1 MRRALLLLL
10 VAAAVGAVMAYGA
23 LRRHGSGHA
32 AAARAV
38 HHVVQLRPP
47 GPIPGYLLIADRG
60 NDRMLLVD
68 SAKRIYWRYPGS
80 TRIAMP
86 FRFDDDTF
94 FGPRHDRIISNQ
106 EDQNTI
112 QIITFPGRRIV
123 WRYGHVNVKSGQPG
137 YLNTP
142 DDAYLLP
149 NGLVSVA
156 DAYNC
161 RVLFISRAHQ
171 VVRQYGTTG
180 VCSHD
185 PPRTLGAVN
194 GATPLPDGGTL
205 VSEIAGSWIDDISRS
220 GRLRWAVQAP
230 VSYPSDP
237 QLLSP
242 NRILLADYSHPG
254 AALIIN
260 RSGRVLWRYRPT
272 SGPGELD
279 HPSLAMPLGPGL
291 IAINDDYRDRVVI
304 VSIRTHRIVW
314 QYGHTDHPST
324 ARGYLNTPDGMDLL
338 PTAAAQ
344 ASPVLRRLLAPHVSK
359 PAQPATTTAAT
370 TTAATTTTAAPA
382 PSAGVAVR
390 VAYRL
395 PAPVERT
402 VAVAAGASVLIAGGL
417 AADQSSTSGV
427 FRLAPASGR
436 LTPLG
441 SVPQAFHDGAGAVLN
456 GSLYVFGGG
465 ALTSS
470 ATVQRFDLATRTGSV
485 VGSLPHPLSDLAAA
499 TVGGTVYLVGG
510 WDGRTPRREIFATS
524 DGVHFR
530 VVGRLRQGVR
540 YPAVAAVGSKLVI
553 AGGTTAAGAVSTV
566 EVFDTA
572 VDRVTAVG
580 RLPQP
585 VAGAAAVVL
594 GGAVY
599 VTGPRVV
606 RIDPATGQATAAGPP
621 VTVQDA
627 AGVSLGQSGLLIG
640 GSVGGRTTA
649 EVRVLRLR

>member
-10 VAAAVGAVMAYGA
+10 VVAAVGAVMAYGA
-23 LRRHGSGHA
+23 LRRHGSGGTPA
-32 AAARAV
+32 AKTTV
-38 HHVVQLRPP
+38 HRVVQLRPP

-60 NDRMLLVD
+60 NNRMLLVD

-80 TRIAMP
+80 AGIAMP
-86 FRFDDDTF
+86 FNFDDDTF
-94 FGPRHDRIISNQ
+94 FGPRWDRIISNQ
-106 EDQNTI
+106 EDQDTI

-149 NGLVSVA
+149 NGLVTVA

-161 RVLFISRAHQ
+161 RVLFISHAHQ
-171 VVRQYGTTG
+171 IVRQYGTTG
-180 VCSHD
+180 VCAHD

-194 GATPLPDGGTL
+194 GATPLADGGTL

-242 NRILLADYSHPG
+242 NRILLADYSYPG
-254 AALIIN
+254 AAIIIN
-260 RSGRVLWRYRPT
+260 RSGRVLWSYRPT
-272 SGPGELD
+272 SGPGELN
-279 HPSLAMPLGPGL
+279 HPSLAMPLAPGY

-314 QYGHTDHPST
+314 QYGHTDQPGT

-344 ASPVLRRLLAPHVSK
+344 ASPVLRRLLAPHVPAK
-359 PAQPATTTAAT
+359 PKPPVATTGT
-370 TTAATTTTAAPA
+370 TTGTTTTAAA

-390 VAYRL
+390 IAYRL

-402 VAVAAGASVLIAGGL
+402 VAVAAGESVLIAGGL

-427 FRLAPASGR
+427 FRLAPATGH
-436 LTPLG
+436 LTALG
-441 SVPQAFHDGAGAVLN
+441 SVPQAFHDGAGALLN

-470 ATVQRFDLATRTGSV
+470 ASVQRFDLATHQGSV
-485 VGSLPHPLSDLAAA
+485 VGSLPRPLSDLAAA

-510 WDGRTPRREIFATS
+510 WDGRTPRREIYATS

-553 AGGTTAAGAVSTV
+553 AGGTTAAGPVSSV

-572 VDRVTAVG
+572 LDKVTAVG

-606 RIDPATGQATAAGPP
+606 RIDPTTGQASVAGPP

-627 AGVSLGQSGLLIG
+627 AGVSLGQTALLVG
-640 GSVGGRTTA
+640 GSVAGRTTA
-649 EVRVLRLR
+649 EVRELRLR

>member
-1 MRRALLLLL
+1 M
-10 VAAAVGAVMAYGA
+10 AAAVAAVMAYGA
-23 LRRHGSGHA
+23 LRRHGSSRTP
-32 AAARAV
+32 AARAV

-68 SAKRIYWRYPGS
+68 GAKRIYWRYPGS
-80 TRIAMP
+80 APVAMP

-106 EDQNTI
+106 EDQHTI

-123 WRYGHVNVKSGQPG
+123 WRYGHVNVKGGAPG

-161 RVLFISRAHQ
+161 RVIFISHAHEI
-171 VVRQYGTTG
+171 VRQYGTTG

-194 GATPLPDGGTL
+194 GATPLADGGTL
-205 VSEIAGSWIDDISRS
+205 VSEIAGSWIDDISRT
-220 GRLRWAVQAP
+220 GHLRWAVQAP

-254 AALIIN
+254 AAIIMN
-260 RSGRVLWRYRPT
+260 RAGRVLWRYAPA

-279 HPSLAMPLGPGL
+279 HPSLAMPLTPGL

-314 QYGHTDHPST
+314 QYGHTDQPGT
-324 ARGYLNTPDGMDLL
+324 AHGYLNTPDGMDLL

-344 ASPVLRRLLAPHVSK
+344 ASPVLRRLLAPHVPK
-359 PAQPATTTAAT
+359 PKPPVATATTTG
-370 TTAATTTTAAPA
+370 ATTTTAAPA
-382 PSAGVAVR
+382 AGVAVR
-390 VAYRL
+390 IAYRL

-402 VAVAAGASVLIAGGL
+402 VAVASGGSVLIAGGL

-427 FRLAPASGR
+427 FRLAPATGR

-441 SVPQAFHDGAGAVLN
+441 TVPQAFHDAAGAVLN
-456 GSLYVFGGG
+456 GALYVFGGG
-465 ALTSS
+465 ALQSS
-470 ATVQRFDLATRTGSV
+470 ASVQRFDLATRTGSV
-485 VGSLPHPLSDLAAA
+485 AGSLPRPLSDLAAA
-499 TVGGTVYLVGG
+499 TVGGTVYLAGG
-510 WDGRTPRREIFATS
+510 WDGRTPRREIYATA
-524 DGVHFR
+524 DGTHFR

-553 AGGTTAAGAVSTV
+553 AGGTTAAGPVSTV

-572 VDRVTAVG
+572 LGKVTAVG
-580 RLPQP
+580 TLPQP

-599 VTGPRVV
+599 VTGSRVV
-606 RIDPATGQATAAGPP
+606 RIDPATGRATAAGPP
-621 VTVQDA
+621 VTVQYA
-627 AGVSLGQSGLLIG
+627 AGVSLGQTALLVG
-640 GSVGGRTTA
+640 GSVAGRTTG
-649 EVRVLRLR
+649 EVRVLRPR